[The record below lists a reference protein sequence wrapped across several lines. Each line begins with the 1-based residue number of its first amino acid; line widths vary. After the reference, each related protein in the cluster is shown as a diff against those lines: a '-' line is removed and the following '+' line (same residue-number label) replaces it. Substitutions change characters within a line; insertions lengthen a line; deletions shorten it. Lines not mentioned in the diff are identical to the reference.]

1 MRYKTVN
8 VGTSL
13 AVQWLRPVL
22 PTQGTWVQSLVE
34 ELRSQITAQHGLKER
49 KREREKEKKAKPCK
63 CSKISTM
70 KKNRPEK
77 IWKEIEIL
85 TY

>member
-49 KREREKEKKAKPCK
+49 KREREKEKKQSPVSAVRSPQ
-63 CSKISTM
+63 
-70 KKNRPEK
+70 
-77 IWKEIEIL
+77 
-85 TY
+85 